1 MSNYKVPKWRY
12 EYGRTGKGLNL
23 KMLSIEELLQSNEVI
38 EDWIKPTQA
47 LHKAEWYKPIVNN
60 SSEYQVLW
68 LDCKRRI
75 NKLVKQADDKISHL
89 EMDAL
94 NDEINRI
101 FSDEGWRQIKKKMR
115 QQTIRQQRSQVI
127 LSKEVSNRLA
137 KFKQELNLDTFD
149 EAVDYLLSE
158 YQDKQ
163 TDEMS
168 RLEIRDE

>member
-1 MSNYKVPKWRY
+1 
-12 EYGRTGKGLNL
+12 
-23 KMLSIEELLQSNEVI
+23 
-38 EDWIKPTQA
+38 
-47 LHKAEWYKPIVNN
+47 
-60 SSEYQVLW
+60 
-68 LDCKRRI
+68 
-75 NKLVKQADDKISHL
+75 
-89 EMDAL
+89 MDAL

-163 TDEMS
+163 TDEIS